1 MLELT
6 EISSAWF
13 DDIDTEG
20 NGLLFGEQKL
30 HRTLI

>member
-6 EISSAWF
+6 GIRSAWF
-13 DDIDTEG
+13 NDIDIEE